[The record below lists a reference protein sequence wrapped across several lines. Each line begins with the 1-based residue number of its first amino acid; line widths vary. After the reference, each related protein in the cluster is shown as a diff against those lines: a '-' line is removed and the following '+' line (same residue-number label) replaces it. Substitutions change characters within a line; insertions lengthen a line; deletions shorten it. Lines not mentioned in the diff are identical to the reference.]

1 MFSFDIVQ
9 QPWTWQQRSASCL
22 LVRFDPVVQAL
33 CVVLLCCVCVWGGG
47 FGERVVPFSNGL
59 SLVFSLP
66 PKKFYSLASPF
77 CVLGCLRLNLNV
89 GLPIDRLDTILDS
102 DRVCVMDA
110 GRVVEYDAPDV
121 LLKNEDSIFS
131 GLVREMRERASGN

>member
-1 MFSFDIVQ
+1 VSN
-9 QPWTWQQRSASCL
+9 SL
-22 LVRFDPVVQAL
+22 LTYLYSIFL
-33 CVVLLCCVCVWGGG
+33 YIL
-47 FGERVVPFSNGL
+47 FFFFF
-59 SLVFSLP
+59 LVFIII
-66 PKKFYSLASPF
+66 KT
-77 CVLGCLRLNLNV
+77 VLC
-89 GLPIDRLDTILDS
+89 IAHRLDTILDS

>member
-1 MFSFDIVQ
+1 MNDDECFDWFDFIFLCQ
-9 QPWTWQQRSASCL
+9 IL
-22 LVRFDPVVQAL
+22 LTIYSGPFLFFLYLFLIIKTVL
-33 CVVLLCCVCVWGGG
+33 CI
-47 FGERVVPFSNGL
+47 
-59 SLVFSLP
+59 
-66 PKKFYSLASPF
+66 AH
-77 CVLGCLRLNLNV
+77 
-89 GLPIDRLDTILDS
+89 RLDTILDS